1 MNHCEE
7 FKRKRQED
15 RRLVILRF
23 LQEEPDYR
31 LNVSLLQDAL
41 DVCGNTASRDQ
52 IIADGEWLAEV
63 GLVVNVRTGIGAGK
77 SILARTALQNTVG
90 EKAVKAVC
98 AFSTQNSRFIIY
110 TKIVVA
116 AAAAFNLKRART
128 KTDKR

>member
-63 GLVVNVRTGIGAGK
+63 GLVVMERVGSIPMLRLTERGVDVALGRVTVAG
-77 SILARTALQNTVG
+77 
-90 EKAVKAVC
+90 VKRP
-98 AFSTQNSRFIIY
+98 SPR
-110 TKIVVA
+110 
-116 AAAAFNLKRART
+116 
-128 KTDKR
+128 